1 MTNKQK
7 GSNPNNDDID
17 LSGLADEIRASRW
30 WFVASIVVFISL
42 AYVYLKTTLP
52 VYESGASVLIEE
64 SGKPSIKMEDFIAGD
79 LFGEQANVATEKGI
93 LGSRSVMKQTIAELG
108 IGVSYANTSVF
119 PHIPRYLKHPF
130 VVMVDSTVSLP
141 LWLRDVPFSLSF
153 IKENKFKVSVSAT
166 DNSGRRFDFSQDAI
180 YGQTLSSEYFKFR
193 IDSMPDFERKQ
204 EYADYEFTIHD
215 ESRQISDMV
224 SRLKIETP
232 DKDATILE
240 LTYRD
245 EIPERAADVLNK
257 LCEVY
262 IKRDVQDKTSVASL
276 TLDFVDQQLDQT
288 SKAVGDVEVELQQFK
303 ERNQTVNLTEES
315 KAFLER
321 LNTVDME
328 KVKTEITLKSL
339 DNILQYVSTSAD
351 ITEMAP
357 SSLGIPDP
365 LLIELITKYQELQS
379 KRKSLAYGVKSSTP
393 AVNVIDQQIK
403 DTRASL
409 IENIKSIKKNIQASN
424 TSLNEELSEY
434 EGKIRKMPE
443 IERQLLAIQRRFEVN
458 QNIYIYL
465 LQKKAETAI
474 AKASAISDNKVL
486 DSAVIADEP
495 VEPNKK
501 LVLALALLAAIL
513 IPLIIII
520 AIRIFQT
527 TVSSR
532 DELVAMTDIPVVGV
546 IGHVNKSDNLIVNN
560 SPKSRVAEAF
570 RSVRT
575 NLQYFGSES
584 KNKVIMISS
593 SVGGEGKS
601 FVTMNLASILAM
613 QDHKVIIL
621 GMDLRKPKIFQDFNL
636 SNDTGVVSYL
646 VGNGKLADLIKP
658 SGVQNLDIIPAGPVP
673 PNPAELLAKPALGQL
688 LDELG
693 KTYDYIIIDTP
704 PLGIV
709 SDAFLIKNYSHLNI
723 YVVRENYSK
732 KEYIRSLNEMV
743 ELGKINN
750 LCLLLNDS
758 RLGQRYGYGY
768 GGYGYGYGGYGYYE
782 EEQTISWNPFKFFG
796 SKRS

>member
-7 GSNPNNDDID
+7 GSNPSNDDID

-108 IGVSYANTSVF
+108 IGVSYSNTSVF

-130 VVMVDSTVSLP
+130 VVKVDTTVVMP
-141 LWLRDVPFSLSF
+141 LWLRDVPFSLSY
-153 IKENKFKVSVSAT
+153 IKDNKFKVSVSAT
-166 DNSGRRFDFSQDAI
+166 DNSGKRFDFSQDAI
-180 YGQTLSSEYFKFR
+180 YGQTLSSDYFKFR

-276 TLDFVDQQLDQT
+276 TLDFVDEQLDQT

-303 ERNQTVNLTEES
+303 ERNQTVNLNEES

-379 KRKSLAYGVKSSTP
+379 KRKSLSFGVKGKTT
-393 AVNVIDQQIK
+393 AVSVIDQQIK

-424 TSLNEELSEY
+424 ASLNAELSEY

-486 DSAVIADEP
+486 DNAVIADEP

-501 LVLALALLAAIL
+501 LVLALALLGAIL
-513 IPLIIII
+513 VPLIVII

-636 SNDTGVVSYL
+636 SNDAGVVSYL
-646 VGNGKLADLIKP
+646 VGSSKLADLIKP

-782 EEQTISWNPFKFFG
+782 EEQTISWNPFKFFS

>member
-1 MTNKQK
+1 KQK

-693 KTYDYIIIDTP
+693 KNYDYIIIDTP

>member
-7 GSNPNNDDID
+7 GNNPNTDDID

-93 LGSRSVMKQTIAELG
+93 LGSRSVMKQTISELG

-130 VVMVDSTVSLP
+130 VVRVDTAVAMP
-141 LWLRDVPFSLSF
+141 LWLRDVPFSLSY
-153 IKENKFKVSVSAT
+153 INDNKFKISVSAT
-166 DNSGRRFDFSQDAI
+166 DNSGKRFDFSQDAM
-180 YGQTLSSEYFKFR
+180 YGQTLTSEYFKLR

-240 LTYRD
+240 LSFRD

-303 ERNQTVNLTEES
+303 ERNQTVNLNEES

-321 LNTVDME
+321 LNAVDME

-339 DNILQYVSTSAD
+339 DNILQYVSSSAD

-379 KRKSLAYGVKSSTP
+379 KRKSLSYGVKGKTP
-393 AVNVIDQQIK
+393 AVAVIDQQIK

-424 TSLNEELSEY
+424 SSLNAELSEY

-486 DSAVIADEP
+486 DNAVIADEP

-501 LVLALALLAAIL
+501 LVLALALLGAIL
-513 IPLIIII
+513 IPLVVII

-532 DELVAMTDIPVVGV
+532 DELVSMTDIPVVGV

-601 FVTMNLASILAM
+601 FITMNLASILAM

-636 SNDTGVVSYL
+636 SNDAGVVSYL
-646 VGNGKLADLIKP
+646 VGVGKLADLIKP
-658 SGVQNLDIIPAGPVP
+658 SGVHNLDIIPAGPVP

-743 ELGKINN
+743 ELGKISN

-782 EEQTISWNPFKFFG
+782 EEQKVSWNPFKFFG

>member
-1 MTNKQK
+1 MTNKK
-7 GSNPNNDDID
+7 KASNPNNDDID
-17 LSGLADEIRASRW
+17 LSGLTDEIRASRW
-30 WFVASIVVFISL
+30 WFVASIVVFLSL

-93 LGSRSVMKQTIAELG
+93 LGSRSVMKQTISELG

-130 VVMVDSTVSLP
+130 VVQVDTTVEVP
-141 LWLRDVPFSLSF
+141 LWLRDVPFSLSY
-153 IKENKFKVSVSAT
+153 IKDDKFKVSVSAT
-166 DNSGRRFDFSQDAI
+166 DNSGKRFDFSQDAV
-180 YGQTLSSEYFKFR
+180 YGQTLASEYFKLR
-193 IDSMPDFERKQ
+193 IDSMTEFERKL

-276 TLDFVDQQLDQT
+276 TLDFVDEQLDQT

-303 ERNQTVNLTEES
+303 ERNQTVNLNEES

-379 KRKSLAYGVKSSTP
+379 KRKSLSFGVKGKTTAIS
-393 AVNVIDQQIK
+393 VIDQQIK

-424 TSLNEELSEY
+424 SSLNAELSEY

-486 DSAVIADEP
+486 DNAVIADEP

-501 LVLALALLAAIL
+501 LVLALALLGAIL
-513 IPLIIII
+513 IPLIVII

-636 SNDTGVVSYL
+636 SNDAGVVSYL
-646 VGNGKLADLIKP
+646 VGNGKLSDLIKP
-658 SGVQNLDIIPAGPVP
+658 SGVKNLDIIPAGPVP

-782 EEQTISWNPFKFFG
+782 EEQKVSWNPFKFFG

>member
-1 MTNKQK
+1 
-7 GSNPNNDDID
+7 
-17 LSGLADEIRASRW
+17 
-30 WFVASIVVFISL
+30 
-42 AYVYLKTTLP
+42 
-52 VYESGASVLIEE
+52 
-64 SGKPSIKMEDFIAGD
+64 
-79 LFGEQANVATEKGI
+79 
-93 LGSRSVMKQTIAELG
+93 
-108 IGVSYANTSVF
+108 
-119 PHIPRYLKHPF
+119 
-130 VVMVDSTVSLP
+130 
-141 LWLRDVPFSLSF
+141 
-153 IKENKFKVSVSAT
+153 
-166 DNSGRRFDFSQDAI
+166 
-180 YGQTLSSEYFKFR
+180 
-193 IDSMPDFERKQ
+193 
-204 EYADYEFTIHD
+204 
-215 ESRQISDMV
+215 
-224 SRLKIETP
+224 
-232 DKDATILE
+232 
-240 LTYRD
+240 
-245 EIPERAADVLNK
+245 
-257 LCEVY
+257 
-262 IKRDVQDKTSVASL
+262 
-276 TLDFVDQQLDQT
+276 
-288 SKAVGDVEVELQQFK
+288 
-303 ERNQTVNLTEES
+303 
-315 KAFLER
+315 
-321 LNTVDME
+321 
-328 KVKTEITLKSL
+328 
-339 DNILQYVSTSAD
+339 
-351 ITEMAP
+351 
-357 SSLGIPDP
+357 
-365 LLIELITKYQELQS
+365 
-379 KRKSLAYGVKSSTP
+379 
-393 AVNVIDQQIK
+393 
-403 DTRASL
+403 L

-424 TSLNEELSEY
+424 SSLNAELSEY

-486 DSAVIADEP
+486 DNAVIADEP

-501 LVLALALLAAIL
+501 LVLALALLGAIL
-513 IPLIIII
+513 IPLVVII

-532 DELVAMTDIPVVGV
+532 DELVSMTDIPVVGV

-601 FVTMNLASILAM
+601 FITMNLASILAM

-636 SNDTGVVSYL
+636 SNDAGVVSYL
-646 VGNGKLADLIKP
+646 VGVGKLADLIKP
-658 SGVQNLDIIPAGPVP
+658 SGVHNLDIIPAGPVP

-782 EEQTISWNPFKFFG
+782 EEQTVSWNPFKFFG

>member
-7 GSNPNNDDID
+7 GSNPSNDDID

-93 LGSRSVMKQTIAELG
+93 LGSRSVMKQTISELG
-108 IGVSYANTSVF
+108 IGVSYSNTSVF

-130 VVMVDSTVSLP
+130 VVRVDTTVTMP
-141 LWLRDVPFSLSF
+141 LWLRDVPFSLSY
-153 IKENKFKVSVSAT
+153 IKDNKFKVAVSAT
-166 DNSGRRFDFSQDAI
+166 DNSGKRFDFSQDAI
-180 YGQTLSSEYFKFR
+180 YGQTLSSDYFKFR

-204 EYADYEFTIHD
+204 EYAEYEFTIHD

-303 ERNQTVNLTEES
+303 ERNQTVNLNEES

-321 LNTVDME
+321 LNAVDME

-379 KRKSLAYGVKSSTP
+379 KRKSLSFGVKGKTT
-393 AVNVIDQQIK
+393 AVSVIDQQIK

-424 TSLNEELSEY
+424 ASLNAELSEY

-486 DSAVIADEP
+486 DNAVIADEP

-501 LVLALALLAAIL
+501 LVLALALLGAIL
-513 IPLIIII
+513 IPLIVII

-636 SNDTGVVSYL
+636 SNDAGVVSYL

-782 EEQTISWNPFKFFG
+782 EEQTISWNPFKYFG

>member
-7 GSNPNNDDID
+7 VSNPNNDDID

-93 LGSRSVMKQTIAELG
+93 LGSRSVMKQTISELG

-130 VVMVDSTVSLP
+130 FVNVDTSVVIP
-141 LWLRDVPFSLSF
+141 LWLRDVPFSLSY
-153 IKENKFKVSVSAT
+153 IKVNKFKVSVSAT
-166 DNSGRRFDFSQDAI
+166 DNSGKRFDFSVDAV
-180 YGQTLSSEYFKFR
+180 YGQTITSEYFKFR
-193 IDSMPDFERKQ
+193 VDSMPDFERKQ

-303 ERNQTVNLTEES
+303 ERNQTVNLNEES

-321 LNTVDME
+321 LNAVDME

-379 KRKSLAYGVKSSTP
+379 KRKSLSFGVKGKTT
-393 AVNVIDQQIK
+393 AVSVIDQQIK

-424 TSLNEELSEY
+424 SSLNAELSEY

-486 DSAVIADEP
+486 DNAVVADEP

-501 LVLALALLAAIL
+501 LVLALALLGAIL
-513 IPLIIII
+513 IPLVVII

-621 GMDLRKPKIFQDFNL
+621 GIDLRKPKIFQDFNL

-646 VGNGKLADLIKP
+646 VGNGKLSDLIKP

-673 PNPAELLAKPALGQL
+673 PNPAELLAKPALGHL
-688 LDELG
+688 LDELA

-732 KEYIRSLNEMV
+732 KDYIRSLNEMV

-782 EEQTISWNPFKFFG
+782 EEQTVSWNPFKFFS

>member
-379 KRKSLAYGVKSSTP
+379 KRKSLSFGVKGKTT
-393 AVNVIDQQIK
+393 AVSVIDQQIK

-409 IENIKSIKKNIQASN
+409 IENIKSIKK
-424 TSLNEELSEY
+424 
-434 EGKIRKMPE
+434 
-443 IERQLLAIQRRFEVN
+443 
-458 QNIYIYL
+458 
-465 LQKKAETAI
+465 
-474 AKASAISDNKVL
+474 
-486 DSAVIADEP
+486 
-495 VEPNKK
+495 
-501 LVLALALLAAIL
+501 
-513 IPLIIII
+513 
-520 AIRIFQT
+520 
-527 TVSSR
+527 
-532 DELVAMTDIPVVGV
+532 
-546 IGHVNKSDNLIVNN
+546 
-560 SPKSRVAEAF
+560 
-570 RSVRT
+570 
-575 NLQYFGSES
+575 
-584 KNKVIMISS
+584 
-593 SVGGEGKS
+593 
-601 FVTMNLASILAM
+601 
-613 QDHKVIIL
+613 
-621 GMDLRKPKIFQDFNL
+621 
-636 SNDTGVVSYL
+636 
-646 VGNGKLADLIKP
+646 
-658 SGVQNLDIIPAGPVP
+658 
-673 PNPAELLAKPALGQL
+673 
-688 LDELG
+688 
-693 KTYDYIIIDTP
+693 
-704 PLGIV
+704 
-709 SDAFLIKNYSHLNI
+709 
-723 YVVRENYSK
+723 
-732 KEYIRSLNEMV
+732 
-743 ELGKINN
+743 
-750 LCLLLNDS
+750 
-758 RLGQRYGYGY
+758 
-768 GGYGYGYGGYGYYE
+768 
-782 EEQTISWNPFKFFG
+782 
-796 SKRS
+796 

>member
-7 GSNPNNDDID
+7 GSNPSNDDID

-108 IGVSYANTSVF
+108 IGVSYSNTSVF

-130 VVMVDSTVSLP
+130 VVKVDTTVVMP
-141 LWLRDVPFSLSF
+141 LWLRDVPFSLSY
-153 IKENKFKVSVSAT
+153 IKDNKFKVSVSAT
-166 DNSGRRFDFSQDAI
+166 DNSGKRFDFSQDAI
-180 YGQTLSSEYFKFR
+180 YGQTLSSDYFKFR
-193 IDSMPDFERKQ
+193 IDSMPYFERKQ

-276 TLDFVDQQLDQT
+276 TLDFVDEQLDQT

-303 ERNQTVNLTEES
+303 ERNQTVNLNEES

-379 KRKSLAYGVKSSTP
+379 KRKSLSFGVKGKTT
-393 AVNVIDQQIK
+393 AVSVIDQQIK

-424 TSLNEELSEY
+424 ASLNAELSEY

-486 DSAVIADEP
+486 DNAVIADEP

-501 LVLALALLAAIL
+501 LVLALALLGAIL
-513 IPLIIII
+513 IPLIVII

-636 SNDTGVVSYL
+636 SNDAGVVSYL

-782 EEQTISWNPFKFFG
+782 EEQTISWNPFKFFS